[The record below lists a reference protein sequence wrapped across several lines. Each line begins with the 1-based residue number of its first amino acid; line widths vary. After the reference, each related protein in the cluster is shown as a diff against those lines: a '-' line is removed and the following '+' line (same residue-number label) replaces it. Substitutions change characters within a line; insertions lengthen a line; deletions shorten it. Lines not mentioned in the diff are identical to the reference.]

1 MRKLSKEYYVP
12 PSTNGQ
18 RHTGCG
24 DREEESDTES
34 GLCHEEPEAKEVR

>member
-1 MRKLSKEYYVP
+1 MRKLSKEYYVA

-18 RHTGCG
+18 RHTGCR
-24 DREEESDTES
+24 DREEESDIES